1 MSDSESK
8 PEADAPAFVEDDAKE
23 TRMPYDSG
31 KVPIIIA
38 IGWVVFLATYVGVMA
53 SIALPDL
60 RKWMAH

>member
-1 MSDSESK
+1 MSGSESE
-8 PEADAPAFVEDDAKE
+8 PEGGPPAFVEDDAKE
-23 TRMPYDSG
+23 TQMPYDSG

-60 RKWMAH
+60 RKWIAH